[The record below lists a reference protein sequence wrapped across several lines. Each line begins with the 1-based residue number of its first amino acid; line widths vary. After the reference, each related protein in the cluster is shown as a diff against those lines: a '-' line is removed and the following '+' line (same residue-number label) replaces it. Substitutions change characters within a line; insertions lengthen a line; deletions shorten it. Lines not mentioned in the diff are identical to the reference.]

1 MGSLLTGSARPAR
14 TRAPGASVACV
25 YDITRMKSTGAAQVM
40 QPGKSVRARL
50 PVSDPII
57 VPLDSMSIS
66 PQCEMVGSVHHL
78 QRWVGWMG
86 VLTAVTSQVSE
97 RELSFSLCFTRVTL
111 LHGFV
116 PVIKRWNHL
125 TLICASKNVLDYVI
139 EVKTVDMTDSRY
151 PKETK
156 DKSVHNL
163 HNHWRF
169 KKYVFTRYCA
179 ISFQK
184 YTSCCWCGYF
194 CSRGPVSPV
203 PRHMG
208 AGYGYTATYRWGV
221 VITGMNPGE
230 LCCWTVGNVREKG
243 QRHQSASR
251 RPLKVEKA
259 PNNYRF
265 CFLKMHTAAAE
276 AGLRGLKFYF

>member
-25 YDITRMKSTGAAQVM
+25 YDITRMRSTGAAQVM

-66 PQCEMVGSVHHL
+66 PQCEMVGGVHHL

-97 RELSFSLCFTRVTL
+97 RELSFSLCFTSVTL

-116 PVIKRWNHL
+116 PVLKRWNHL

-151 PKETK
+151 SNHSCSEPSQWFETK
-156 DKSVHNL
+156 DKPVHNL

-169 KKYVFTRYCA
+169 IKYIFTRYCA

-194 CSRGPVSPV
+194 CSRGPVSQV
-203 PRHMG
+203 PRRMG
-208 AGYGYTATYRWGV
+208 ASYGCTATYWWGV
-221 VITGMNPGE
+221 VITRMNRLHGITCAVEQLGTSGRKVNDTRAPPG
-230 LCCWTVGNVREKG
+230 G
-243 QRHQSASR
+243 H
-251 RPLKVEKA
+251 
-259 PNNYRF
+259 
-265 CFLKMHTAAAE
+265 
-276 AGLRGLKFYF
+276 